1 MTWTGD
7 AGTTDWN
14 TANNWSPVGCPVGTD
29 VCVTANA
36 TVVDSNVSPSEDSL
50 DVALGATL
58 TIGTCTGTNGLSL
71 TVNGPTTVEGS
82 LVLGPS
88 GTSFTNMTVEGTGPG
103 LDISSA
109 GSVTEDGTMTMGA
122 NGTVPTV
129 TNDGILTAGT
139 SGALVFDGSSSLTNG
154 GVLTDDN
161 TAADSIELGA
171 GGFTVTGGT
180 ICGTAPTLNSA
191 PLTFSGTPVAGANC
205 TSGNQDQIQV
215 RTGTTALTGNVPVG
229 YTIVA
234 NATISTAAAVTN
246 NGEIQLAGG
255 TLLVGSTTTLTN
267 NGTFDVTAANATID
281 ASSTSIAGALTTTST
296 GSFTLEG
303 ELTLSSN
310 SSDLALT
317 NDGTMTLSSAGTLNF
332 EGNSSL
338 TNGGVLTDN
347 NTNANSISLSAGGL
361 TVTGGTICGTAPS
374 LNTAPLTFSGTPVAG
389 ANCTSGNQDQIQV
402 RTGTTALSGN
412 VPTGYTIIANA
423 SISTAAA
430 VTNNGE
436 IQLAGGTL
444 IVGGGTTLTNNGT
457 FDVTALNATIDASS
471 TNTAASHHHLEWFVH
486 PRR

>member
-1 MTWTGD
+1 MHKGRSSRFTTGVASLALVAGAVTGFGAVGLVALATAPAAAAPTCSVTWTGD

-14 TANNWSPVGCPVGTD
+14 TANNWSPVGVPSGTD

-58 TIGTCTGTNGLSL
+58 TIGTSTGTNGLSL

-180 ICGTAPTLNSA
+180 ICGTAPSLNST

-205 TSGNQDQIQV
+205 TSGAQDQIQA
-215 RTGTTALTGNVPVG
+215 RTGTNALTGNIPAG
-229 YTIVA
+229 YTIIG
-234 NATISTAAAVTN
+234 NATVSTAASVTN
-246 NGEIQLAGG
+246 DGAFQLAGG
-255 TLLVGSTTTLTN
+255 TLDVGGGTTFTN
-267 NGTFDVTAANATID
+267 SGSFDVAASNGNIY
-281 ASSTSIAGALTTTST
+281 ASSSSMAGVVTTTST
-296 GSFTLEG
+296 GTFTVEG
-303 ELTLSSN
+303 ALTMGANGTLPTV
-310 SSDLALT
+310 T
-317 NDGTMTLSSAGTLNF
+317 NDGTMTLSSTGSLVF
-332 EGNSSL
+332 DGSSSL
-338 TNGGVLTDN
+338 TNGGVLTDD
-347 NTNANSISLSAGGL
+347 NTAADSIELGAGGF
-361 TVTGGTICGTAPS
+361 TVTGGTICGTAPAS
-374 LNTAPLTFSGTPVAG
+374 TPPRSRSPARRSPAPIAPRAPRTRSRPARGRTP
-389 ANCTSGNQDQIQV
+389 
-402 RTGTTALSGN
+402 
-412 VPTGYTIIANA
+412 
-423 SISTAAA
+423 
-430 VTNNGE
+430 
-436 IQLAGGTL
+436 
-444 IVGGGTTLTNNGT
+444 
-457 FDVTALNATIDASS
+457 
-471 TNTAASHHHLEWFVH
+471 
-486 PRR
+486 